1 MSRCSACYGKGYYV
15 LTLLG
20 EDDYQVVVCE
30 CQVTKEREGER
41 GSL

>member
-15 LTLLG
+15 LTLVG

-30 CQVTKEREGER
+30 CQVTMEREMEDGN
-41 GSL
+41 